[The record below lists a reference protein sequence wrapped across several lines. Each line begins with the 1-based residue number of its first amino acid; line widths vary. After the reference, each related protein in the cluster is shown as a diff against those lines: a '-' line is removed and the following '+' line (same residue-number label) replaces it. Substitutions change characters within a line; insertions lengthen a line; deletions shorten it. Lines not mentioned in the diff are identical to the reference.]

1 MSKPLPAQFA
11 DLERFTDKWVLTTE
25 AARHHTRLNS
35 TFEELKDLYDTMLP
49 RMEEIILYLNNF
61 KLGELPEKEDNLMKL
76 ALGFM
81 EVTCAVECFKRA
93 GIRGFDPTRMKVYM

>member
-1 MSKPLPAQFA
+1 MTKPLPEKFT
-11 DLERFTDKWVLTTE
+11 DLARFTDKWILNTE
-25 AARHHTRLNS
+25 AERHHTRLTS

-49 RMEEIILYLNNF
+49 RMEEIIMHLNNF

-93 GIRGFDPTRMKVYM
+93 GIRGFDPMRMKVYM

>member
-1 MSKPLPAQFA
+1 MSKPLPEQFN
-11 DLERFTDKWVLTTE
+11 DLGRFTDKWVLTTE
-25 AARHHTRLNS
+25 ADRHRTRLSS

-49 RMEEIILYLNNF
+49 KMEAIIQYLNGF

-93 GIRGFDPTRMKVYM
+93 GIRGFDPSRMKVYM